1 MSRRPLNVEEQRR
14 RRHRSLVYVILAT
27 LPFYFCGIVL
37 LVGFSGRGG
46 DPGVSEV
53 TETPTETIAVTP
65 SNTPGGPTLTVAATL
80 TLPATP
86 TQMTTPTRT
95 PTPNLDAT
103 ATIRVLLTQGANSLT
118 ATAIS
123 ATEQVRGTATAAVEG
138 TQTAQAQATAT
149 ANAIASAT
157 ADARTTEQ
165 ANRPPIAE
173 NDQATTQEGQPVSI
187 NVLANDLD
195 PNEGQTLTITGVQ
208 RPTEQ
213 GGDVECAD
221 GVCTYRPPEGFTGRD
236 RFTYTVSDPLGA
248 SSNARVTVQVEER
261 PNTPPD
267 AVNDEATT
275 TRNTEVQI
283 NVLAND
289 SDPDGDP
296 LEIVDFDDETDE
308 DGEVECEDNGI
319 CTYTP
324 PDDFT
329 GEDVFAYTISDGRG
343 GMDTALVDITVTDD

>member
-1 MSRRPLNVEEQRR
+1 MSRRILTVEEKRR
-14 RRHRSLVYVILAT
+14 RRHRALVYVILAT

-46 DPGVSEV
+46 PAVGEA
-53 TETPTETIAVTP
+53 TETPTETITTTP
-65 SNTPGGPTLTVAATL
+65 TWTPGGPTLTVAATL

-86 TQMTTPTRT
+86 TQMSTPTRT

-118 ATAIS
+118 ATAITS
-123 ATEQVRGTATAAVEG
+123 TEQARGTATAAVAG
-138 TQTAQAQATAT
+138 TQTAQAAATAP

-157 ADARTTEQ
+157 ADAAATAQ

-173 NDQATTQEGQPVSI
+173 NDSATTQEGQAIDI
-187 NVLANDLD
+187 NVLANDID
-195 PNEGQTLTITGVQ
+195 PNPGQTLTVTAVQ

-213 GGDVECAD
+213 GGDVQCTAN
-221 GVCTYRPPEGFTGRD
+221 GICTYRPPQGFTGRD

-248 SSNARVTVQVEER
+248 TSTARVTVQVEPR

-275 TRNTEVQI
+275 TRNTEVEI

-289 SDPDGDP
+289 TDPDGDP
-296 LEIVDFDDETDE
+296 LEVIDFDDETDE
-308 DGEVECEDNGI
+308 DGEVECTRSGI

-324 PDDFT
+324 PDGFT
-329 GEDVFAYTISDGRG
+329 GTDVFAYTISDGRG
-343 GMDTALVDITVTDD
+343 GVDTALVNITVTDG